1 MTQPHPT
8 VFFEVNL
15 GTFEF
20 MPACNR
26 YLLIR
31 IAIFDEFYLMSKSIS
46 FPDCPRNGVTHRVPA
61 WITTIAPRKDN
72 LVHFTLRPRRD
83 A

>member
-46 FPDCPRNGVTHRVPA
+46 FPDGPSDGVTHRVPA
-61 WITTIAPRKDN
+61 SNKNRV
-72 LVHFTLRPRRD
+72 LGTLLD
-83 A
+83 VLQLEAL

>member
-31 IAIFDEFYLMSKSIS
+31 IAIFGEFYLMSKSIS
-46 FPDCPRNGVTHRVPA
+46 FPDGPSDGVTCRVPA
-61 WITTIAPRKDN
+61 WIKTDKPRKN
-72 LVHFTLRPRRD
+72 YWCTSP
-83 A
+83 

>member
-46 FPDCPRNGVTHRVPA
+46 FPDGPSDGVTYRVPA
-61 WITTIAPRKDN
+61 RIKTNAPRTN
-72 LVHFTLRPRRD
+72 YW
-83 A
+83 AS

>member
-46 FPDCPRNGVTHRVPA
+46 FPDGPSDGVTYRVPA
-61 WITTIAPRKDN
+61 WIKTNAPRTN
-72 LVHFTLRPRRD
+72 YWAYFTLRPRRD